1 MSDVVGQVSTMRGAS
16 SGKSSSKK
24 RGSRSK
30 TEKHWSPPYSDPR
43 VGESCGE
50 YGEYSSFK
58 SRSGHIFQLDDSQ
71 GCETITLQHR
81 GGTAFQ
87 ISPDGS
93 LHITAHNGRYDITFG
108 ENRMTISGAQDI
120 TVKGDASLRVYGDY
134 NVTCQKDYNLTV
146 LGNFNLAAKNHNR
159 HILGNIDTQA
169 RNETKKLNGSSN
181 KMARGAIA
189 YVAKGSVAMA
199 SQSDQGFFGG
209 AAGANIWSKNGDITQ
224 NIAEKGSHYVSTKNG
239 SINQVADGQNGHINV
254 QSKQGKINHKSKD
267 DYHVKSESGNMKFTA
282 DTQDI
287 GLEASAG
294 SIQSKAPAGG
304 IKHESKNYSVAA
316 SQSAEV
322 LTQQKLDLRATGDAS
337 LTGSTTH
344 VTGSTN
350 VNIKSAGQANID
362 GPSGLNLNSLLS
374 VVMPALNLQIPF
386 DFGEIVEAQLSEGQ
400 SRGVHAPDRPP
411 GRDEADNW
419 A

>member
-1 MSDVVGQVSTMRGAS
+1 MT
-16 SGKSSSKK
+16 GKK
-24 RGSRSK
+24 
-30 TEKHWSPPYSDPR
+30 SPPKWTQPHKSDAR
-43 VGESCGE
+43 KSESTGS
-50 YGEYSSFK
+50 YPDYFSWK
-58 SRSGHIFQLDDSQ
+58 TRSGHVLQLDDSK
-71 GCETITLQHR
+71 GHETVTIQHR
-81 GGTAFQ
+81 GGTSIQMAH
-87 ISPDGS
+87 DGS
-93 LHITAHNGRYDITFG
+93 LHITAHNGKYEVTFG

-134 NVTCQKDYNLTV
+134 NVTCHKDYNLTV

-159 HILGNIDTQA
+159 HILGNMDTQV
-169 RNETKKLNGSSN
+169 RNENKKLLGSSS

-209 AAGANIWSKNGDITQ
+209 AAGANIWAKKGDITS
-224 NIAEKGSHYVSTKNG
+224 NIEEEGSHYMSTKDG
-239 SINQVADGQNGHINV
+239 SINQVADGQNGNISV
-254 QSKQGKINHKSKD
+254 QSKQGKISHKSKD
-267 DYHVKSESGNMKFTA
+267 DYQVKSETGNMKFTA
-282 DTQDI
+282 DTGDI
-287 GLEASAG
+287 GQEAAAG
-294 SIQSKAPAGG
+294 SVEVKAPAGG
-304 IKHESKNYSVAA
+304 IKHSSKNYSVAA

-337 LTGSTTH
+337 LTGATTH

-386 DFGEIVEAQLSEGQ
+386 DFGEIVEAQLGEGQ
-400 SRGVHAPDRPP
+400 SRGVHAPDQPA

>member
-1 MSDVVGQVSTMRGAS
+1 MT
-16 SGKSSSKK
+16 GKK
-24 RGSRSK
+24 
-30 TEKHWSPPYSDPR
+30 SPPKWTQPHKSDAR
-43 VGESCGE
+43 KAQSVGS
-50 YGEYSSFK
+50 YPDYFSWK
-58 SRSGHIFQLDDSQ
+58 TRSGHVLQLDDSQ
-71 GCETITLQHR
+71 GAETVTLQHR
-81 GGTAFQ
+81 SGTAIQ
-87 ISPDGS
+87 MAHDGS
-93 LHITAHNGRYDITFG
+93 LHITAHNGKYEVTFG

-134 NVTCQKDYNLTV
+134 NVTCHKDYNLTV

-159 HILGNIDTQA
+159 HILGNMDTQA
-169 RNETKKLNGSSN
+169 RNENKKLLGSSS

-209 AAGANIWSKNGDITQ
+209 AAGANIWSKNGDITN
-224 NIAEKGSHYVSTKNG
+224 NIEEEGSHYVSTKNG
-239 SINQVADGQNGHINV
+239 SINQVADGQDGHINV

-267 DYHVKSESGNMKFTA
+267 DYHVKSETGNMKFTA
-282 DTQDI
+282 DSQDI
-287 GLEASAG
+287 GLEATAG

-316 SQSAEV
+316 SQSAEMI
-322 LTQQKLDLRATGDAS
+322 TQQKLDLRATGEAS
-337 LTGSTTH
+337 LTGSKTH
-344 VTGSTN
+344 VTGTSD
-350 VNIKSAGQANID
+350 VNIKSSGQANID

-374 VVMPALNLQIPF
+374 VIMPALNLQIPF
-386 DFGEIVEAQLSEGQ
+386 DFGEIIEAQLGEGQ
-400 SRGVHAPDRPP
+400 SRGVHAPDRPA

>member
-1 MSDVVGQVSTMRGAS
+1 MTDSFSVSTMPGAS

-24 RGSRSK
+24 RGSRK
-30 TEKHWSPPYSDPR
+30 NTEKDWTPPYSDPR
-43 VGESCGE
+43 VGEGS
-50 YGEYSSFK
+50 GEYSEYTSFK

-71 GCETITLQHR
+71 GAETITLQHR

-87 ISPDGS
+87 VSPDGS

-181 KMARGAIA
+181 KITRGAIA
-189 YVAKGSVAMA
+189 YVAKGSIGMM

-224 NIAEKGSHYVSTKNG
+224 NIAEKGNFHSETK
-239 SINQVADGQNGHINV
+239 DGEV
-254 QSKQGKINHKSKD
+254 
-267 DYHVKSESGNMKFTA
+267 HVKSTGKMNYQSSEEAIKMTAEKDFGIESKSNGVQVKA
-282 DTQDI
+282 SKDI
-287 GLEASAG
+287 GIRSTAGDVQTYAVAGDVETKGNNLDFRGSTKAS
-294 SIQSKAPAGG
+294 IDAP
-304 IKHESKNYSVAA
+304 
-316 SQSAEV
+316 
-322 LTQQKLDLRATGDAS
+322 
-337 LTGSTTH
+337 TTH
-344 VTGSTN
+344 VSGTN
-350 VNIKSAGQANID
+350 VNVKGSATTSID
-362 GPSGLNLNSLLS
+362 GPTGLNLNSGLS
-374 VVMPALNLQIPF
+374 TIMSALGLQLDF
-386 DFGEIVEAQLSEGQ
+386 DFGEFKSAEGQ
-400 SRGVHAPDRPP
+400 SRGVHAPDRPA